1 MGMTES
7 LSQTETILNRIAWLS
22 EQNKDKEFGSLMHL
36 FNSESLIQ
44 SFHRLD
50 GSKAVVIDGVDKQN
64 YAQNLNRN
72 IEDLLKRMK
81 NMAYIPGP
89 VRQVLIPKEG
99 KPGATRPLGISNL
112 EDKIVQKM
120 MQRVLESIYEPL
132 FLECSHGFR
141 PRKGCHT
148 AIKALMQYLYDNG
161 IQTVIDIDLKNFFGT
176 IDHRMLEDLLKVKI
190 TDNKFIRYI
199 NRMFKAGVL
208 AEGEMKVS
216 DEGVPQGSI
225 CSPILANIFAHY
237 AIDQWIEEMIK
248 PNCKGNV
255 ALFRYADDCVI
266 CCEYEEDA
274 KRIKEVLGKRLAKFK
289 LQLNEEKT
297 KLVSF
302 DKRKGKE
309 GAFDFLGFTFYWGY
323 SRGKRVIPKL
333 KTRGKTMRVKLKKVT
348 QWIKQE
354 RNKRPLKE
362 IWKSFCS
369 KMRGHI
375 QYYGVSHNGKHVEAF
390 LHQGKKI
397 MFK

>member
-50 GSKAVVIDGVDKQN
+50 GSKAVGIDGVDKQN

-248 PNCKGNV
+248 PNCKG
-255 ALFRYADDCVI
+255 
-266 CCEYEEDA
+266 
-274 KRIKEVLGKRLAKFK
+274 
-289 LQLNEEKT
+289 
-297 KLVSF
+297 
-302 DKRKGKE
+302 
-309 GAFDFLGFTFYWGY
+309 
-323 SRGKRVIPKL
+323 
-333 KTRGKTMRVKLKKVT
+333 
-348 QWIKQE
+348 
-354 RNKRPLKE
+354 
-362 IWKSFCS
+362 
-369 KMRGHI
+369 
-375 QYYGVSHNGKHVEAF
+375 
-390 LHQGKKI
+390 
-397 MFK
+397 